1 MGEILEALQCCYLKL
16 LWKQCRAVDVP
27 CRGVE
32 ANSPGKLDV
41 LSSSLYICPA
51 GKLLAEQRVQHDQ
64 RDRGGDVAT
73 VHVPNIIGVL
83 QP

>member
-1 MGEILEALQCCYLKL
+1 MGEILEALQCCYLRL
-16 LWKQCRAVDVP
+16 LWKQHRVVDVP
-27 CRGVE
+27 CRGG
-32 ANSPGKLDV
+32 SQFSSKLVV

-51 GKLLAEQRVQHDQ
+51 GELLAEQRVQHDQ

-73 VHVPNIIGVL
+73 VHVPNVTGVL

>member
-1 MGEILEALQCCYLKL
+1 MGRILEALQCCYLKV
-16 LWKQCRAVDVP
+16 LWKQCRVVDVP
-27 CRGVE
+27 CRGG
-32 ANSPGKLDV
+32 SQLSSKLIV

-51 GKLLAEQRVQHDQ
+51 GELLAEQRVQHDQ
-64 RDRGGDVAT
+64 WDCRGVVAT